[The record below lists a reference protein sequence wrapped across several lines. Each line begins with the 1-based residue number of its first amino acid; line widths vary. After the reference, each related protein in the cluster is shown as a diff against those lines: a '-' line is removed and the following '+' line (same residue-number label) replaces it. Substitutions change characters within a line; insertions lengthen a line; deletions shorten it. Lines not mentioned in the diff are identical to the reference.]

1 MSTDDRDFLFKEET
15 YQLIGAAF
23 EVYNELGHSFLEA
36 IYQEAYEHELILKKI
51 QFVPQAPLRVRYKD
65 KLLEKE
71 YFADL
76 IVQNNIL
83 IELKAI
89 EKLTPREES
98 QVLNYLRAANIK
110 VGLLINFGSHPKLEY
125 KRIVL

>member
-1 MSTDDRDFLFKEET
+1 MSTDKEEFLFRDET
-15 YQLIGAAF
+15 YNLIGAAF
-23 EVYNELGHSFLEA
+23 EVYNELGFSFLEPV
-36 IYQEAYEHELILKKI
+36 YQEAYEHELSLKNIL
-51 QFVPQAPLRVRYKD
+51 FVSQPCLRINYKG

-76 IVQNNIL
+76 IAYEKIL

-89 EKLTPREES
+89 EKLTPREEA
-98 QVLNYLRAANIK
+98 QILNYLRAANIK
-110 VGLLINFGSHPKLEY
+110 VGLLINFGAHPKLEY

>member
-1 MSTDDRDFLFKEET
+1 MSADDRDFLYKEET

-36 IYQEAYEHELILKKI
+36 IYQEAYEHELELKEI
-51 QFVPQAPLRVRYKD
+51 SFTSQPQLRVTYKT
-65 KLLEKE
+65 KLLDKE

-76 IVQNNIL
+76 IVHNKIL
-83 IELKAI
+83 VELKAI
-89 EKLTPREES
+89 ERLTPREES